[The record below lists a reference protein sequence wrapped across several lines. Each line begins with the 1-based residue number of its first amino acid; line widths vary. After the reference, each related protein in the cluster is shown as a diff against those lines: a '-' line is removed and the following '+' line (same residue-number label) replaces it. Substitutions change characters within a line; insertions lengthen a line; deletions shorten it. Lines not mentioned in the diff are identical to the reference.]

1 MQRLMARE
9 NQPGRKVALVLG
21 GGGLKGFA
29 HIGVLRALAECGI
42 QPTVYAGTSI
52 GGLIAAAIAGG
63 VSVDEME
70 KRAYTLRK
78 RDLFRLNHMGML
90 LERMRSPSIYLEE
103 PLRALCESVAPGGKF
118 HELKHKLLVNTVDAE
133 RGSQVVW
140 GLPGLEDVWV
150 QDAVYASCA
159 LPGFFPPGRVGD
171 RLCFDGGV
179 VDNLPAAI
187 AAHGMDLVIA
197 VDVGSSNLTPVND
210 LASTGF
216 ASIYMRAA
224 ATMMR
229 ALQWF
234 PLEHWTGPPMVL
246 IRPRLGDSGWFSF
259 GDTDRNIKAG
269 YEGAMQALADVD
281 KYWDQPDSI
290 FPRER
295 LQVRV
300 LRDRCTGCGTC
311 AAIAPSLMGMDSTNK
326 AFVRTKNVLWSPAD
340 GYFVQHCPTN
350 AIEVT
355 REEPAVSRGLDA
367 TEPRPRTPPL
377 VGNGTTPPPPGPIP
391 PEPVPVPEPIPEPHP
406 EPVPAPGPGPV
417 PESVVSAT
425 AGAESAS
432 GLPNETPPHSL
443 EPVER

>member
-1 MQRLMARE
+1 MQRVVARE

-29 HIGVLRALAECGI
+29 HIGVLRALAEVGI
-42 QPTVYAGTSI
+42 EPTVYAGTSI
-52 GGLIAAAIAGG
+52 GALIAAAIAGG
-63 VSVDEME
+63 MTVDEMQA
-70 KRAYTLRK
+70 RAFTLRK

-90 LERMRSPSIYLEE
+90 LERMKSPSIYLED
-103 PLRALCESVAPGGKF
+103 PLRGLCESVAPGGKF
-118 HELKHKLLVNTVDAE
+118 HELKHRLLVNTVDAE

-187 AAHGMDLVIA
+187 AALGMDLVIA

-246 IRPRLGDSGWFSF
+246 IRPRLGDTSWFSF
-259 GDTDRNIKAG
+259 GDTARNIEAG
-269 YEGAMQALADVD
+269 YQGAMQALAEVD
-281 KYWDQPDSI
+281 QYWDQPDSI

-311 AAIAPSLMGMDSTNK
+311 AAIAPSLMGMDSSGK
-326 AFVRTKNVLWSPAD
+326 AFVRTNNVLWSPAD

-355 REEPAVSRGLDA
+355 RETPVPERGLDA

-377 VGNGTTPPPPGPIP
+377 VGTLPAPNPLPHPLPMPDPLPHPG
-391 PEPVPVPEPIPEPHP
+391 PEPVPVPEPTP
-406 EPVPAPGPGPV
+406 PGGPV
-417 PESVVSAT
+417 PESDSDSRDTPV
-425 AGAESAS
+425 
-432 GLPNETPPHSL
+432 LPMET
-443 EPVER
+443 VER